1 MADLTRLPTS
11 QLLEDHANFQRY
23 RPSMIAKH
31 GPQAFAERIGVI
43 EDELRRRKVTI
54 SEPTPDVLWTC
65 RLRPLS
71 DHVVVRP
78 EQAETMTEGGLIIP
92 ETAKEKPMQGE
103 ILAVG
108 PGRIEPGVGTVV
120 PAVSVG
126 DTVLFGRFAGTE
138 VVLDDVRVLILRE
151 EDVLGVLAPR
161 PEP

>member
-1 MADLTRLPTS
+1 MADVTRLPTS
-11 QLLEDHANFQRY
+11 QLLEDHASFQRY

-31 GPQAFAERIGVI
+31 GPQAFADRIGVL
-43 EDELRRRKVTI
+43 EDELRRRHVAI
-54 SEPTPDVLWTC
+54 PDPPPVPTWTC

-78 EQAETMTEGGLIIP
+78 EVAEAMTEGGLIIP
-92 ETAKEKPMQGE
+92 ETAKEKPMHGDV
-103 ILAVG
+103 LAVG

-120 PAVSVG
+120 PAVYVG
-126 DTVLFGRFAGTE
+126 DTILFGRFAGTE

-161 PEP
+161 SP